1 MESTRNG
8 SPPPPEE
15 EELDEVGGGGDEAQH
30 GNFLRQLAKIEG
42 ETR

>member
-1 MESTRNG
+1 MAS
-8 SPPPPEE
+8 SPDHNK
-15 EELDEVGGGGDEAQH
+15 ELEDEDVDLDDAQQH